1 MFNKENKSLKLS
13 RYNYFSE
20 ASKEKIVSDIAN
32 NLSLY
37 NGFWENGSI
46 PLKSF
51 NPITNTIYL

>member
-13 RYNYFSE
+13 KYNCFSE
-20 ASKEKIVSDIAN
+20 SSKEKIVNDIVD

-37 NGFWENGSI
+37 NAFWENGSI